1 MNKSMA
7 DQLQHIQQKP
17 TSQAASEALA
27 KAKHAAD
34 HDADA
39 EEEEDD
45 GTETTA
51 NSALNAPANEDLALE
66 PSADEED
73 DVVEE
78 PDAEEEAATEEG
90 LLPLTPFAAKL
101 DQEITFVVFPDD
113 LSEAKLAAGLQYDC
127 PFSRN
132 GGLLRGLLTN
142 LTEPLLQMAKQN
154 ILLLGTPDSV
164 TASLSP
170 VYQQISSSA
179 IAALFTAEAQADNW
193 KEGDE
198 EEEQAGIP
206 IDDRLYINGGNINLT
221 YFTPY
226 PDLQEDAGVKQVRN
240 LAIWLSKLGQ
250 LTESGVKL
258 NIVFAYTIEDLLDS
272 SANLVLQT
280 IASHPTLNPEVYTS
294 RNHEFKFAPE
304 LVQELTST
312 FDAFLVVTL
321 G

>member
-27 KAKHAAD
+27 NSKNAVNP
-34 HDADA
+34 ADA

-45 GTETTA
+45 GPDTA
-51 NSALNAPANEDLALE
+51 PNSAPNAADAADF
-66 PSADEED
+66 SMVHGADEEED
-73 DVVEE
+73 D
-78 PDAEEEAATEEG
+78 AAEAAAEDGDVSEEG
-90 LLPLTPFAAKL
+90 LLPLVPFAAKL
-101 DQEITFVVFPDD
+101 EQEITFVVFPDD
-113 LSEAKLAAGLQYDC
+113 LSEAKLAAGLQYNC

-132 GGLLRGLLTN
+132 GGLLRGLLAN

-154 ILLLGTPDSV
+154 VLLLGTPDSV

-179 IAALFTAEAQADNW
+179 IAALFSAEAQADNW

-226 PDLQEDAGVKQVRN
+226 PDLQEDAGVKQIRN
-240 LAIWLSKLGQ
+240 LAIWLSKLTQ

-258 NIVFAYTIEDLLDS
+258 NIVFAYTVEDLLDS
-272 SANLVLQT
+272 SANLVLQN